1 MATINV
7 GRLDDDVLQRLE
19 RRAASNNRSLESEAR
34 CILEGAVAD
43 DPSAK
48 QASFLALIA
57 RLRRETGECGQTP
70 SEILIREDRETGH
83 RIVR

>member
-19 RRAASNNRSLESEAR
+19 RRAASNNRSLEGEVR

-57 RLRRETGECGQTP
+57 RLRRKTRERAQTP